1 MNKSQHRFTKPTS
14 FICYLILL
22 KITIHYFQLLFTHQA
37 HNTLLSFGKEGE
49 TAAADFL
56 TEKGYSILHRN
67 WRCGKKELDIVAKYN
82 NELIVVE
89 VKSRKDIRFGNPEEA
104 VNDRKIRHIIAST
117 DAYLRKFAID
127 LPVRFDIITVVGQ
140 EAPFQIEHIAD
151 AFYSPIR

>member
-1 MNKSQHRFTKPTS
+1 M
-14 FICYLILL
+14 
-22 KITIHYFQLLFTHQA
+22 A
-37 HNTLLSFGKEGE
+37 EHNEFGKEGE

-104 VNDRKIRHIIAST
+104 VNDRKNPTYYSLNRCLS
-117 DAYLRKFAID
+117 
-127 LPVRFDIITVVGQ
+127 P
-140 EAPFQIEHIAD
+140 QICYRPAC
-151 AFYSPIR
+151 PL

>member
-1 MNKSQHRFTKPTS
+1 MSIFVQNVTEWQNTTNLARKGKPQQPTS
-14 FICYLILL
+14 LQKKATPSFIVIGDV
-22 KITIHYFQLLFTHQA
+22 A
-37 HNTLLSFGKEGE
+37 S
-49 TAAADFL
+49 
-56 TEKGYSILHRN
+56 
-67 WRCGKKELDIVAKYN
+67 KELDIVAKYN

-151 AFYSPIR
+151 AFYSPIW

>member
-1 MNKSQHRFTKPTS
+1 MSIFVQNVTEWQNTTNLARKGKPQQPTS
-14 FICYLILL
+14 LQ
-22 KITIHYFQLLFTHQA
+22 KKT
-37 HNTLLSFGKEGE
+37 
-49 TAAADFL
+49 D
-56 TEKGYSILHRN
+56 SILHRN

-151 AFYSPIR
+151 AFYSPIW